1 MPVTEMK
8 RSLSLTKLLFLG
20 LRPGFYFLLL
30 VCYIKK
36 KNKQASKKKY
46 NEVLQHTL
54 MMYYRSLH
62 TLYQKG
68 NNIQS
73 LCFDAKRR
81 KCHQYL
87 YFRGGGLGW
96 FFFCIP
102 LYICQES
109 KGTKTSGYLRNLPQL
124 SGRYSQIKTAP
135 VRFYF
140 TLVRKAITN
149 TSAIIPFDV

>member
-1 MPVTEMK
+1 
-8 RSLSLTKLLFLG
+8 
-20 LRPGFYFLLL
+20 
-30 VCYIKK
+30 
-36 KNKQASKKKY
+36 
-46 NEVLQHTL
+46 

-68 NNIQS
+68 NNTQS

-87 YFRGGGLGW
+87 YFRGGGGC

-102 LYICQES
+102 LFICQES
-109 KGTKTSGYLRNLPQL
+109 KGTKTSGYLCNLPQL
-124 SGRYSQIKTAP
+124 SGRYSQTKTAP

-140 TLVRKAITN
+140 TLVRKAIITN
-149 TSAIIPFDV
+149 TSVIIPFDVWWKKTKGNKLWQEHKEVWALCIANGNMKCLSLCKRLVFHHTQR